1 MKILIIGK
9 TKSGKT
15 TFGQNLANK
24 LNYEFHSMSEMFRNL
39 EKDNKLLTNNSL
51 SLLQEDW
58 NCNINYIQN
67 KFNKK
72 IEDFNDIHSTNGIG
86 LHDNI
91 ILEGFR
97 NPYEFFKFLDQNT
110 HVIILNKINLDY
122 KDNFEKEGLEAI
134 LSSLKFLQNQL
145 GFKYK
150 KIFYH
155 DYEELNKSIE
165 LSGWKK

>member
-86 LHDNI
+86 LH
-91 ILEGFR
+91 
-97 NPYEFFKFLDQNT
+97 
-110 HVIILNKINLDY
+110 
-122 KDNFEKEGLEAI
+122 A
-134 LSSLKFLQNQL
+134 
-145 GFKYK
+145 
-150 KIFYH
+150 
-155 DYEELNKSIE
+155 
-165 LSGWKK
+165 

>member
-72 IEDFNDIHSTNGIG
+72 IENFN
-86 LHDNI
+86 NI

-110 HVIILNKINLDY
+110 QVIILNKINLDY

-155 DYEELNKSIE
+155 NYEELNKLIE

>member
-1 MKILIIGK
+1 M
-9 TKSGKT
+9 
-15 TFGQNLANK
+15 
-24 LNYEFHSMSEMFRNL
+24 
-39 EKDNKLLTNNSL
+39 

-72 IEDFNDIHSTNGIG
+72 IEDF
-86 LHDNI
+86 DNI

-122 KDNFEKEGLEAI
+122 KDDFEKEGLEAI
-134 LSSLKFLQNQL
+134 LLSLKFLQNQL

-155 DYEELNKSIE
+155 DYEELDKSIE